1 MRHCT
6 WPLERMLAH
15 QPNNSAHIAES
26 AVGRS
31 NGLQISLSLSK
42 RTSNPDVRTVWK
54 DDTEGAKVTMVSS
67 AGSMLSENTSA
78 LMYRWT
84 CCSRTPPR
92 PSSPLFRRRKN
103 GSILIRFLNFDP
115 SHKVQILRQS
125 TRFSSTS
132 TPSIMIFI
140 LYPCFVQM
148 YTRHASEKKG
158 LCLIKSSTE
167 SFQN

>member
-1 MRHCT
+1 
-6 WPLERMLAH
+6 MLAH

-67 AGSMLSENTSA
+67 AGSMLWDNTSA

-92 PSSPLFRRRKN
+92 PSSPLLRRRKKWLHSHTILEFW
-103 GSILIRFLNFDP
+103 SIPYSSNFTTIYPFFVNLNTFHQDF
-115 SHKVQILRQS
+115 HKYPCCTNVHT
-125 TRFSSTS
+125 TRF
-132 TPSIMIFI
+132 
-140 LYPCFVQM
+140 
-148 YTRHASEKKG
+148 RKKG
-158 LCLIKSSTE
+158 
-167 SFQN
+167 